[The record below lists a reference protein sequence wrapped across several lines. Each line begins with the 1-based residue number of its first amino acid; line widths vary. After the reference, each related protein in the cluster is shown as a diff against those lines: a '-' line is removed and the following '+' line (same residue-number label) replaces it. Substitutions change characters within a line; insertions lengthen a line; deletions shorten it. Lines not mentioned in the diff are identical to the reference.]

1 MKAKS
6 FRLSFSLWLVVL
18 LVLCSGLA
26 AAKANKKGGGK
37 AWHIVYVGTYTE
49 GTTSKGIYA
58 FRFNTATGSA
68 TSPTLVAETT
78 NPSFLAVDPGGKYLY
93 AVNETSNYKGQRSGA
108 VSSFAINRKT
118 SALSPLNEVPS
129 RGAGPCHVA
138 VDHTGKFVMV
148 ANYDSGSLAVFPAQD
163 GRLGE
168 ASAFIQNT
176 GHGTNPQRQEGPH
189 SHEMV
194 LSADN
199 RFVVAVDLGLDKLFV
214 YRFDPVNG
222 RLSANEPPFV
232 TVDAGS
238 GPRHFAFDAGGKYA
252 YVLEEMRSAI
262 TGFSYDGAKGALR
275 KLQTV
280 SSLPPEFHGNNDAAE
295 IEVHPKGGFLYASNR
310 GHDSIAVFKINR
322 DGELSLVEF
331 VPTRG
336 KTPRGFVIDPTGKY
350 LLAANQDSNIIAIF
364 QIDGKTGRLKFT
376 GRSVK
381 APSPVS
387 IQFVPAN

>member
-6 FRLSFSLWLVVL
+6 FRLSFSLWLVVF
-18 LVLCSGLA
+18 LVLCPVLS
-26 AAKANKKGGGK
+26 AAKTPRKGAK
-37 AWHIVYVGTYTE
+37 TWHIVYVGTYTE

-58 FRFNTATGSA
+58 FRFNTATGNA
-68 TSPTLVAETT
+68 TSPSLVAETV

-108 VSSFAINRKT
+108 VSSFAINPKT
-118 SALSPLNEVPS
+118 SALSSLNEVPS

-148 ANYDSGSLAVFPAQD
+148 ANYDSGSLAVFPIED

-176 GHGTNPQRQEGPH
+176 GHGTNPERQEGPH

-199 RFVVAVDLGLDKLFV
+199 RFVIAVDLGLDKLFV
-214 YRFDPVNG
+214 YRFDQVNG

-262 TGFSYDGAKGALR
+262 TGFSYDGANGALR

-310 GHDSIAVFKINR
+310 GHDSIAVFKIDR

-364 QIDGKTGRLKFT
+364 QVDGKTGRLKFT

-387 IQFVPAN
+387 IQFVPEN